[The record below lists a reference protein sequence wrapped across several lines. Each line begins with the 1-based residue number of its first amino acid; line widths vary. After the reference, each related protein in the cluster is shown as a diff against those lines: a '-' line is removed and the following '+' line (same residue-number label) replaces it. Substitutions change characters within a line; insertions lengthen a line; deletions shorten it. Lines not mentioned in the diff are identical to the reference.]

1 MSAQI
6 FPQNVIAMIWDFDK
20 TLIPGYM
27 QQPLFELFG
36 VDEKKF
42 WAEVA
47 KVIDVYQQ
55 GGKCLVSKDTLYLN
69 HMLAYV
75 KAGIFKG
82 LNNKMLKELGE
93 KILFYEGLPQFFD
106 VIKQMVQTETLFSK
120 HGVTLEHYVVST
132 GLRQMVL
139 GSAIAPF
146 VDGVWGCELAGDVP
160 KPGFLDGP
168 AGKLPSADSVFTD
181 IAYTIDHTT
190 KTRAVFEINKGVNKF
205 PEIHVNS
212 SIPAEQRRVPFQNM
226 VYIADGPSDVSV
238 FSMLNQYGGKTF
250 AVYQPGSQRQFEQV
264 YRLQQ
269 SQRVNS
275 FGEATYTSTSQTF
288 LWLSTAVRE
297 IATRIV
303 RDRGRAVD
311 DRIGSV
317 PVHLSE

>member
-1 MSAQI
+1 
-6 FPQNVIAMIWDFDK
+6 
-20 TLIPGYM
+20 
-27 QQPLFELFG
+27 
-36 VDEKKF
+36 
-42 WAEVA
+42 
-47 KVIDVYQQ
+47 
-55 GGKCLVSKDTLYLN
+55 
-69 HMLAYV
+69 
-75 KAGIFKG
+75 
-82 LNNKMLKELGE
+82 
-93 KILFYEGLPQFFD
+93 
-106 VIKQMVQTETLFSK
+106 
-120 HGVTLEHYVVST
+120 
-132 GLRQMVL
+132 
-139 GSAIAPF
+139 
-146 VDGVWGCELAGDVP
+146 
-160 KPGFLDGP
+160 
-168 AGKLPSADSVFTD
+168 
-181 IAYTIDHTT
+181 
-190 KTRAVFEINKGVNKF
+190 
-205 PEIHVNS
+205 
-212 SIPAEQRRVPFQNM
+212 M